1 MSIVSNILFNQ
12 NENYLQIWR
21 AVIQKLQHVLDVL
34 CILNN
39 EIQFHVEFASNQLK
53 RENNTQF

>member
-1 MSIVSNILFNQ
+1 MSIVSNSLFIQ

-34 CILNN
+34 RILNN

-53 RENNTQF
+53 RDNNTQF